1 MRRRLIQSTLAVV
14 LVVIAVFGVS
24 LVIVETRTI
33 GASAQER
40 VDLEALRLAS
50 IVDSRILGD
59 EQINAE
65 ILEDQV
71 TDQRYA
77 RVAIPGRDPIEV
89 GTKPTGEVIQSKEAV
104 GEEGETVVVE
114 EPRSSI
120 TREVGRTFLIIGA
133 VALLA
138 VIAAVLLAVRQA
150 NRLASPLTDLAETA
164 ERLGSGDPRPR
175 HKRYGVPELDRVA
188 DVLDSSAERIARML
202 TAERRLAADASHQ
215 LRTPLTALSMRL
227 EEITLTDDPDT
238 VKEEATIA
246 LGQVERL
253 TDVVQRLLTNS
264 RDPRTGSAVTFDLDE
279 VINQQLAEWRPAYR
293 SVGRAIVSSG
303 KRHLQAVGT
312 PGAVAQVLAAL
323 IENSLMHGGGTVA
336 LRTRVTGNQAVVEVT
351 DEGEESPPSSAPGS
365 SSGPSVAKTRPVS
378 ASLWPVI
385 WRRRTADGSKCS
397 RRSRRSSACSCPVRR
412 RSGRQRGRSRRRF
425 DSRSAKNARE
435 LPGRTVLRQEGLRRQ
450 ERFGTGHGLA
460 GRERTEHPGAVGPEA
475 EQGRDTDAEEL
486 EEVALQGA
494 VEVEAVRGD
503 VQNAVLDHQADGAE
517 QQEEREFL
525 GAAALVAVAVGEIAE
540 AYVVGDD
547 RHHRGDHTGPHD
559 LQIRGAADEVEDEKI
574 DPQPQAADHPEL
586 GELPCQPVDTLA
598 YHAARR
604 GMCPA

>member
-33 GASAQER
+33 SNSAQER
-40 VDLEALRLAS
+40 VDSEALRLAS
-50 IVDSRILGD
+50 IVDSRILGAEKID
-59 EQINAE
+59 AGVFKNQVAAERWAE
-65 ILEDQV
+65 I
-71 TDQRYA
+71 R
-77 RVAIPGRDPIEV
+77 IPGQTPIEV
-89 GTKPTGEVIQSKEAV
+89 GTRPTGDVIHSTAK
-104 GEEGETVVVE
+104 GEEGERIRVE
-114 EPRSSI
+114 EPRSAV
-120 TREVGRTFLIIGA
+120 TREVGRTLLIIAA

-188 DVLDSSAERIARML
+188 DVLDGSAERIARML

-246 LGQVERL
+246 LTQVERL
-253 TDVVQRLLTNS
+253 TTVVERLLTNA

-279 VINQQLAEWRPAYR
+279 VIQQQLAEWRPAYR
-293 SVGRAIVSSG
+293 SAGRAIVSSG

-351 DEGEESPPSSAPGS
+351 DEG
-365 SSGPSVAKTRPVS
+365 SGVPADLGARIFERTISGRNSTGIGLAVARDL
-378 ASLWPVI
+378 AE
-385 WRRRTADGSKCS
+385 ADGGRLEMLQAQPPVFGLFLS
-397 RRSRRSSACSCPVRR
+397 RTPPQKRPPTEEEPTVR
-412 RSGRQRGRSRRRF
+412 
-425 DSRSAKNARE
+425 
-435 LPGRTVLRQEGLRRQ
+435 
-450 ERFGTGHGLA
+450 
-460 GRERTEHPGAVGPEA
+460 
-475 EQGRDTDAEEL
+475 
-486 EEVALQGA
+486 
-494 VEVEAVRGD
+494 
-503 VQNAVLDHQADGAE
+503 
-517 QQEEREFL
+517 
-525 GAAALVAVAVGEIAE
+525 
-540 AYVVGDD
+540 
-547 RHHRGDHTGPHD
+547 
-559 LQIRGAADEVEDEKI
+559 
-574 DPQPQAADHPEL
+574 
-586 GELPCQPVDTLA
+586 
-598 YHAARR
+598 
-604 GMCPA
+604 